1 MKERYNILKMIYP
14 NYLIYIK
21 KKDKYQLINIDSLI
35 DIYFNTE
42 NTNKIYLDNLE
53 IEKIEEHSNNNY
65 ELLEKKTKLIIL
77 IERLKSL

>member
-53 IEKIEEHSNNNY
+53 IEKIEKHSDNNY